1 MTFYNNIKKSV
12 YLDILC
18 SVPQGPIMSPL
29 LFLIYVNGLY
39 KCSEKVNPVILV
51 DDTNLVLSGINVDYL
66 FSDMNCELNK
76 ISLYFKANKLSLNLT
91 KTKYS
96 LFHPASKKK
105 KIFKRTTT
113 LLENG

>member
-1 MTFYNNIKKSV
+1 MTFYNNIKKSI

-51 DDTNLVLSGINVDYL
+51 DDTNLILSGINVDYL
-66 FSDMNCELNK
+66 FSDMNCEPNK
-76 ISLYFKANKLSLNLT
+76 ISLCFKANKLSLNLT
-91 KTKYS
+91 NILY
-96 LFHPASKKK
+96 FIQPQKK

-113 LLENG
+113 LLANG